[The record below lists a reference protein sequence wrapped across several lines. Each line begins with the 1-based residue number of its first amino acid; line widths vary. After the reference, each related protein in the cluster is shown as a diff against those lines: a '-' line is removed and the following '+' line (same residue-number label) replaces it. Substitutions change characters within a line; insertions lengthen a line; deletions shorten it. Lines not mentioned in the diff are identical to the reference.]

1 MMQIKMQLVTLFV
14 VLSPIVF
21 LVGLLKPGWILFWS
35 KQPERLWASTIGV
48 LMFMASW
55 TAYSELHFKHKPEG
69 QQRDARS
76 EMSPEDSNQLQLDRT
91 NP

>member
-1 MMQIKMQLVTLFV
+1 MMQIKMQLVTLMV
-14 VLSPIVF
+14 ALSPVVF
-21 LVGLLKPGWILFWS
+21 LVGLVKPGWVLFWA
-35 KQPERLWASTIGV
+35 KQPDRLWASTLGV

-69 QQRDARS
+69 QQRESQS
-76 EMSPEDSNQLQLDRT
+76 EMSSDSRNQLQLDRT